1 MGEEN
6 GNNNGNGEK
15 IEVSIS
21 RGLNER
27 LQNYAEEK
35 ETSVNN
41 VIRESVE
48 SHLDWCETKKVISE
62 ACNSGV
68 LRENSKVCQH
78 LEKQSRQN

>member
-27 LQNYAEEK
+27 LQDYAEEK

-48 SHLDWCETKKVISE
+48 AHLDWCET
-62 ACNSGV
+62 
-68 LRENSKVCQH
+68 
-78 LEKQSRQN
+78 